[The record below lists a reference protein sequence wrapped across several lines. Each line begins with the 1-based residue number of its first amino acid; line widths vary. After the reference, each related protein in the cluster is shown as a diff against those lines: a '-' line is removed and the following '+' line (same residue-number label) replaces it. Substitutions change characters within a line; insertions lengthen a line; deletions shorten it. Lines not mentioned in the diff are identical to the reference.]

1 MKAELHFNLDDYDDK
16 IEHLKCVQ
24 ASDLCSAVWEF
35 LNNTKE
41 ELTHNAL
48 IQDLDVDDSIN
59 LVYRRFWEI
68 LEERDINID
77 KLVQ

>member
-35 LNNTKE
+35 LNNTRK
-41 ELTHNAL
+41 ELTNNAL
-48 IQDLDVDDSIN
+48 NQKLDVDDAVN
-59 LVYRRFWEI
+59 LVYKTFWEI
-68 LEERDINID
+68 LEERNINID
-77 KLVQ
+77 KLIQ

>member
-35 LNNTKE
+35 LNNTRE
-41 ELTHNAL
+41 TLTENAVKQN
-48 IQDLDVDDSIN
+48 IDVDDAIV
-59 LVYRRFWEI
+59 LVYRTFWEI
-68 LEERDINID
+68 LEERNINID
-77 KLVQ
+77 KLIQ

>member
-24 ASDLCSAVWEF
+24 AADLCSAVWEF
-35 LNNTKE
+35 LNNTRSDLKE
-41 ELTHNAL
+41 YSVSN
-48 IQDLDVDDSIN
+48 DLDVEDSID
-59 LVYRRFWEI
+59 LVYRKFWEI

>member
-24 ASDLCSAVWEF
+24 AADLCSAVWEL
-35 LNNTKE
+35 LNNTRE
-41 ELTHNAL
+41 TLTENAL
-48 IQDLDVDDSIN
+48 KQNLDVDDAIV

>member
-24 ASDLCSAVWEF
+24 ASDLCSAVWQF
-35 LNNTKE
+35 LNNTRKE
-41 ELTHNAL
+41 LMNDAL
-48 IQDLDVDDSIN
+48 NQKLDIDDAVS

-68 LEERDINID
+68 LEERNIDID
-77 KLVQ
+77 KLIQ

>member
-35 LNNTKE
+35 LNNTRM
-41 ELTHNAL
+41 ELTNNAL
-48 IQDLDVDDSIN
+48 NQKLDIDDAVN
-59 LVYRRFWEI
+59 LVYKTFWEI
-68 LEERDINID
+68 LEERNINID
-77 KLVQ
+77 KLIQ

>member
-1 MKAELHFNLDDYDDK
+1 MRAELHFNLDDYDDK

-35 LNNTKE
+35 LNNTRE
-41 ELTHNAL
+41 TLTENAVKQN
-48 IQDLDVDDSIN
+48 IDVDDAIV
-59 LVYRRFWEI
+59 LVYRTFWEI
-68 LEERDINID
+68 LEERNINID

>member
-35 LNNTKE
+35 LNNTKG
-41 ELTHNAL
+41 ELTNNAL
-48 IQDLDVDDSIN
+48 NQKLDIDDAVS

>member
-35 LNNTKE
+35 LNNTRE
-41 ELTHNAL
+41 TLTENAVKQN
-48 IQDLDVDDSIN
+48 IDVDDAIV
-59 LVYRRFWEI
+59 LVYRTFWEI
-68 LEERDINID
+68 LEERNINID

>member
-24 ASDLCSAVWEF
+24 AADLCSAVWEF
-35 LNNTKE
+35 LNNTRE
-41 ELTHNAL
+41 TLTENAL
-48 IQDLDVDDSIN
+48 KQNLDVDDAIV

>member
-24 ASDLCSAVWEF
+24 AADLCSAVWEF
-35 LNNTKE
+35 LNNTSSDLKE
-41 ELTHNAL
+41 YSVSN
-48 IQDLDVDDSIN
+48 DLDVEDSID
-59 LVYRRFWEI
+59 LVYRKFWEI
-68 LEERDINID
+68 LEERNIDIN

>member
-35 LNNTKE
+35 LNNTKK

-68 LEERDINID
+68 LDERNIDID

>member
-35 LNNTKE
+35 LNNTRE
-41 ELTHNAL
+41 TLTENAVKQK
-48 IQDLDVDDSIN
+48 IDVDDAIV
-59 LVYRRFWEI
+59 LVYRTFWEI
-68 LEERDINID
+68 LEERNINID
-77 KLVQ
+77 KLIV

>member
-35 LNNTKE
+35 LNNTRK
-41 ELTHNAL
+41 ELTNNAL
-48 IQDLDVDDSIN
+48 NQKLDIDDAVN
-59 LVYRRFWEI
+59 LVYKTFWEI
-68 LEERDINID
+68 LEERNINID
-77 KLVQ
+77 KLIQ